1 MKPFSLALYMAL
13 TAAALAQ
20 PSAARP
26 PIVPGGETRHLTE
39 HTYAIEDKDTTPGVP
54 NIGFVVGTRG
64 VLVIDTGMGPRNGRT
79 VLAEAEKLAAGKQIY
94 LVTTHVHP
102 EHDLGA
108 EAFPATTK
116 MIRSADQEEDIRH
129 HGYDLTKVFI
139 ARSPVNAELL
149 NGAKFRTSDI
159 HFDKEYTLELGGV
172 TVRIFATGPDHTLG
186 DTAIWVPSERVLF
199 SGDVA
204 MRGLPSFIPPD
215 SSLQQLAT
223 EPGGVCRTE
232 ADRSGAK
239 PWTGWRC
246 QLHLQLPGT
255 ADNNPR
261 PCGCLEAAGAN
272 GGPGGGNAERRTGAT
287 VQGHQPAGRSH
298 PHGLR
303 RGAVIDGAHGGEES
317 FPAAVA

>member
-1 MKPFSLALYMAL
+1 MTGIPAFQERATMKPFSLALCMAL

-26 PIVPGGETRHLTE
+26 PIVPGGETRQLTE

-116 MIRSADQEEDIRH
+116 MIRSADQEEDIRR

-215 SSLQQLAT
+215 SSLQHWLLSLEEFAALKPIVVVPSHGPVGDASYISNYQALLTTIRDRAAALKQQGQTVDQVVAT
-223 EPGGVCRTE
+223 LSAELVPQYKDTNRLGGAIRTAYAE
-232 ADRSGAK
+232 A
-239 PWTGWRC
+239 P
-246 QLHLQLPGT
+246 
-255 ADNNPR
+255 
-261 PCGCLEAAGAN
+261 
-272 GGPGGGNAERRTGAT
+272 
-287 VQGHQPAGRSH
+287 
-298 PHGLR
+298 
-303 RGAVIDGAHGGEES
+303 
-317 FPAAVA
+317 